1 MLQTYYYQ
9 KKLALGSFAGDFR
22 IDGVSTGIATITSPE
37 NRFTGVKVND
47 IVKFT
52 GQDIDTDQ
60 IFNRVTAVSPTQNF
74 ITVAGIT
81 TVAGVCEGRAILN
94 GQNVTRSGVTI
105 IRPELLSSGDP
116 GLFASIPNE
125 LVSDVDVTGSR
136 LRIRK
141 EYVVNVANNSATI
154 NEGSTDLTFVGFG
167 VDKYI
172 LIYSDGSIEPLTS
185 QQITISGSSRQL
197 DLLS

>member
-1 MLQTYYYQ
+1 M
-9 KKLALGSFAGDFR
+9 
-22 IDGVSTGIATITSPE
+22 
-37 NRFTGVKVND
+37 
-47 IVKFT
+47 
-52 GQDIDTDQ
+52 
-60 IFNRVTAVSPTQNF
+60 
-74 ITVAGIT
+74 
-81 TVAGVCEGRAILN
+81 
-94 GQNVTRSGVTI
+94 
-105 IRPELLSSGDP
+105 LSSGDP

-141 EYVVNVANNSATI
+141 EYVVNVANNSAAI
-154 NEGSTDLTFVGFG
+154 NEGSTDLAFVGFG

-197 DLLS
+197 DLLSLSQASDTGAKLIATLSKRNLTTTNKSIKSGANLHYTLHKQSWGKCKRHFVWWTYIWSSRKVWYKSTR